1 MDGLKRSSYSEAR
14 LVNLGSSIPAWQRS
28 RNAGPGCFHGFL
40 HAQDWVNVSPIVFRL
55 PETLSRQQVFL
66 VTSEFLELDTAV
78 IGAGVVGLAVGRAL
92 ALTGRNVIVLEAG
105 DRFGEGISSRN
116 SEVIHAGIYY
126 PHNSLKARLCVEG
139 RRQLYD
145 YCESHKVGCRKCG
158 KWIIA
163 TSEAQNRLLEG
174 IQSHAAVNGVPLALV
189 DGEAVARQLSEVRV
203 SAGLWSPETGI
214 LDTHGLML
222 ALLGEL
228 EDAGGS
234 LVLRSPVERVESAGG
249 YHLLQVAGA
258 MPCTLKVRNLVNAAG
273 LGAAPLARNWVG
285 IPDEQK
291 PAQWFARGVYFSY
304 SGRHPFSNLI
314 YPVPEPGGLGVH
326 LTLDLAGQARFGPD
340 VEWIE
345 REDYAVDSERVRAFA
360 AGIRQWWPGLEVE
373 RLQPAYAGIR
383 PKLKDAEGGFF
394 DFRVDGPGEHG
405 VPGLVNLFGIESPG
419 LTSCLAIADLVKNKL
434 A

>member
-1 MDGLKRSSYSEAR
+1 MAP
-14 LVNLGSSIPAWQRS
+14 SIPSWQCS
-28 RNAGPGCFHGFL
+28 RNAGTGCFRGFRPGGYWGTL
-40 HAQDWVNVSPIVFRL
+40 GFNGFRL
-55 PETLSRQQVFL
+55 PETGCRQSKRQQEYH
-66 VTSEFLELDTAV
+66 VTSDLLEVDTLV
-78 IGAGVVGLAVGRAL
+78 IGAGVVGLAVARTLARSGRE
-92 ALTGRNVIVLEAG
+92 VIVLEAG
-105 DRFGEGISSRN
+105 SRFGEGISSRN

-126 PHNSLKARLCVEG
+126 PQNSLKARLCVEG

-145 YCESHKVGCRKCG
+145 FCESHRVGYRKCG
-158 KWIIA
+158 KWVIA
-163 TSEAQNRLLEG
+163 TNDAQNRLLEG
-174 IQSHAAVNGVPLALV
+174 IQLHAAANDVPLSLV
-189 DGEAVARQLSEVRV
+189 GGKDVARQLPGVRV
-203 SAGLWSPETGI
+203 TAGLWSPETGI

-234 LVLRSPVERVESAGG
+234 LALHSPVERIESAGD

-258 MPCTLKVRNLVNAAG
+258 SPCTLKVRSLVNAAG
-273 LGAAPLARNWVG
+273 LGAVPLTRSWLG
-285 IPDEQK
+285 FPDEQR
-291 PAQWFARGVYFSY
+291 PSQWLARGVYFSY
-304 SGRHPFSNLI
+304 SGRHPFRNLI

-345 REDYAVDSERVRAFA
+345 REDYSVDPERVGGFA
-360 AGIRQWWPGLEVE
+360 AGIKQWWPGLEVG

-383 PKLKDAEGGFF
+383 PKLKDAKGGFF
-394 DFRVDGPGEHG
+394 DFRVDGPDEHG

-419 LTSCLAIADLVKNKL
+419 LTSCLAIAGLVKNKL